1 MSTPS
6 SPIGIFD
13 SGIGGLTV
21 VREFIRQLPDERII
35 YFGDTARVPYGP
47 KSPDT
52 VRRYSLEIGQFL
64 RSQDVKA
71 IVVAC
76 NTATAHALLTGQPYA
91 DAYYEFG
98 NRYPGAGYGGT
109 FRQWLARSDR
119 TPYNSFGNGSA
130 MRVGPVGLAMRTADE
145 VLAEAV
151 RSAAVTHD
159 HTEGIRGAQAVA
171 LATFLARTGH
181 TKDAIRQEIEAQ
193 LGYDLSRT
201 LGDIRPRYEY
211 DATCQGSVPE
221 AITAFLE
228 SDSVESAI
236 RLAISLGGDA
246 DTQAAI
252 AGGIAEAFYG
262 EVPEAIVAG
271 VRERLPADFIA
282 ILEAFTRAFPASAA
296 PARPLRRPEAD
307 GGTHDNA
314 GDA

>member
-1 MSTPS
+1 MLGTIAGDV
-6 SPIGIFD
+6 IGSIYEVARIKHTDFPLFSAKSRFTDD
-13 SGIGGLTV
+13 SVLT
-21 VREFIRQLPDERII
+21 I
-35 YFGDTARVPYGP
+35 
-47 KSPDT
+47 
-52 VRRYSLEIGQFL
+52 
-64 RSQDVKA
+64 
-71 IVVAC
+71 
-76 NTATAHALLTGQPYA
+76 ATAHALLTGQPYA
-91 DAYYEFG
+91 DAYHEFG
-98 NRYPGAGYGGT
+98 NRYPRAGYGGA
-109 FRQWLARSDR
+109 FRGWLVRDDR
-119 TPYNSFGNGSA
+119 APYGSFGNGSA
-130 MRVGPVGLAMRTADE
+130 MRVGPVGLAMSTADE

-262 EVPEAIVAG
+262 GVPDPMRTEVIS
-271 VRERLPADFIA
+271 RLPHEFREVIA
-282 ILEAFTRAFPASAA
+282 EFNVRFGP
-296 PARPLRRPEAD
+296 
-307 GGTHDNA
+307 
-314 GDA
+314 

>member
-1 MSTPS
+1 MLGTIAGDVIGSVYEVDRIKHTDFPLFSTRS
-6 SPIGIFD
+6 RFTD
-13 SGIGGLTV
+13 DTVLTV
-21 VREFIRQLPDERII
+21 
-35 YFGDTARVPYGP
+35 
-47 KSPDT
+47 
-52 VRRYSLEIGQFL
+52 
-64 RSQDVKA
+64 
-71 IVVAC
+71 
-76 NTATAHALLTGQPYA
+76 ATAHALLTGQPYA
-91 DAYYEFG
+91 DAYHEFG
-98 NRYPGAGYGGT
+98 NRYPGAGYGGA

-119 TPYNSFGNGSA
+119 TSYNSFGNGSA
-130 MRVGPVGLAMRTADE
+130 MRVGPVGLAMRTADD

-181 TKDAIRQEIEAQ
+181 AKDTIRQEIETQ

-201 LGDIRPRYEY
+201 LGDIRPGYAF
-211 DATCQGSVPE
+211 DVTCQGSVPE

-262 EVPEAIVAG
+262 AVPETIATEVLS
-271 VRERLPADFIA
+271 RLPQEFRNVMV
-282 ILEAFTRAFPASAA
+282 EFNKRFG
-296 PARPLRRPEAD
+296 ARGE
-307 GGTHDNA
+307 
-314 GDA
+314 